1 MNMILYQVGLLLIGI
16 GIGLTGNVVIEPFSQ
31 SEPFAT
37 ISKFLWI
44 LLIIIGVALIIKSN
58 QM

>member
-31 SEPFAT
+31 SEPLAT